1 MDNQSDKELDI
12 WPSAGGGGASE
23 VSALVLGLIGA
34 TIGGVLGYLLFA
46 WIVSQGFYAMILPGA
61 ALGLGFKLGARRHR
75 ASYGVVCAVLA
86 LMLGIFA
93 EWRHFPFVADG
104 SFGYFVTHLQQ
115 LKPMTWIMI
124 AIGCVFAFSIGQG
137 RQN

>member
-1 MDNQSDKELDI
+1 MDNQSDKEFDI
-12 WPSAGGGGASE
+12 WPSSGGGSSE
-23 VSALVLGLIGA
+23 VSALVQGLIGA
-34 TIGGVLGYLLFA
+34 TVGGVLGYLLFG
-46 WIVSQGFYAMILPGA
+46 WILSQGFYAMILPGA
-61 ALGLGFKLGARRHR
+61 ALGLGFALGARRR
-75 ASYGVVCAVLA
+75 RVSYGVTCAVLA
-86 LMLGIFA
+86 LLLGLFA
-93 EWRHFPFVADG
+93 EWSHFPFNADE